1 MEYQDS
7 PRPKAVSV
15 PLSLGAPGQ
24 PEGLPAQRRGEAR
37 DVLIKGGELPVG
49 SRNDDKDLESQRR
62 ESWTQEKSEGEF
74 LGMKTTAID
83 SRERDSCAWTLGG
96 VLGK

>member
-1 MEYQDS
+1 MEYQGS
-7 PRPKAVSV
+7 PQRKAVSV

-24 PEGLPAQRRGEAR
+24 SEGLPAQRRGVAR

-62 ESWTQEKSEGEF
+62 ESRTQEKLEGEF

-83 SRERDSCAWTLGG
+83 SRERDSCVWTLWG

>member
-1 MEYQDS
+1 MAPNGPAGWTVLMEYQDS

-62 ESWTQEKSEGEF
+62 ESRTQEKS
-74 LGMKTTAID
+74 D
-83 SRERDSCAWTLGG
+83 SAENPWPQLHLIFR
-96 VLGK
+96 